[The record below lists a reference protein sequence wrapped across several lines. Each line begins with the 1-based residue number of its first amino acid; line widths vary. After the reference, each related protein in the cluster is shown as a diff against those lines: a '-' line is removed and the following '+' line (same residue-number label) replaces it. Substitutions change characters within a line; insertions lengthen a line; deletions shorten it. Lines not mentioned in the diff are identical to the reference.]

1 MILEVTI
8 CVFESVIISVLP
20 APSVLDS
27 LVKTP
32 PMVFTVAA
40 ALETTVVDAVHS
52 KPCTEPDENVT
63 PELPLNVRPV
73 LLATEIPEDAI
84 SDVV

>member
-1 MILEVTI
+1 MTMAALPLLAVTLETLTYAVKHLDLVVTQMILEVTI

-40 ALETTVVDAVHS
+40 AQETIVVDAVHS
-52 KPCTEPDENVT
+52 KPCT
-63 PELPLNVRPV
+63 
-73 LLATEIPEDAI
+73 
-84 SDVV
+84 